1 MLAPIIIF
9 AFNRPKSLTSMVEF
23 LKKNP
28 LYEESEKFVFVD
40 GPRNEEDKQKTED
53 VIAFAKSVTANV
65 YASDTNKG
73 LGASIIE
80 GVTAIINRYGKAIVL
95 EDDLVLMPGFLTY
108 MNQALDTYEYDKRIF
123 SICGYGLKIKRP
135 KDYEGDVYLGI
146 RSSSWGWGTWAD
158 RWNSVDWAVSD
169 FDSLKKDKAKQRA
182 FNRGGSD
189 MYGMLHDYMEGRNKS
204 WAIRFCYSQFLQGK
218 YSVHPFLSLV
228 DNAGFGADATNCKQS
243 YSRFR
248 VELNK
253 RIEFNMQK
261 ELYLNKDIIK
271 HVYWYHS
278 IPIRSYYKI
287 RNFFFK

>member
-80 GVTAIINRYGKAIVL
+80 GVTSIINRYGKAIVL